1 MERNLLIVDDELEI
15 VRWLEEMFRY
25 DFDREIGV
33 YTARS
38 GKAALELLNRVRFDV
53 VLTDIICRRWMES
66 RCFTGSRK
74 TGRSVRRYF

>member
-15 VRWLEEMFRY
+15 VSWLEEMFRY

-38 GKAALELLNRVRFDV
+38 GKAAL
-53 VLTDIICRRWMES
+53 
-66 RCFTGSRK
+66 
-74 TGRSVRRYF
+74 